1 MQRAT
6 SERSSSGERT
16 ASVPSTVAAER
27 LPSCFSV
34 EEAVETGRIGTVF
47 LPESARKGKC
57 TAPVGQAAAQAPH
70 FVQRARSIG
79 SFATDA
85 GSIPSGQTSRQ
96 IVQGTPWV
104 MRVQRSSLAFGRKK
118 RLRREASVQSAPKGQ
133 KREHQ
138 RRRTRSSST
147 RKPANQRIAQFVSLN
162 SKSRQSATVRA
173 KVRPTGQMRQ
183 KTGKPK
189 TALEAR
195 APPKIQ

>member
-1 MQRAT
+1 M
-6 SERSSSGERT
+6 RSSSGVST
-16 ASVPSTVAAER
+16 AFALSSDDAGTSAFAFTEAEA
-27 LPSCFSV
+27 L
-34 EEAVETGRIGTVF
+34 ATGTIGSVF
-47 LPESARKGKC
+47 LPASARKGKC

-79 SFATDA
+79 SFATAA

-96 IVQGTPWV
+96 IVQATPWV
-104 MRVQRSSLAFGRKK
+104 MRVQSASFAFGRKN
-118 RLRREASVQSAPKGQ
+118 RLSREASVQRAPSGQ

-162 SKSRQSATVRA
+162 SKSRQSATVSA

-189 TALEAR
+189 TALEAS
-195 APPKIQ
+195 APLKIQ